1 MPLRTIEQKIRCTRY
16 CIEPNP
22 KIVGLI
28 TGFIDGCNYFLS
40 SSKIEK
46 ISMVGCYSYDFIP
59 HVMRT
64 APDSNYMIMDIHY
77 MDFFADFLQLDG
89 TDETIKAFFYK
100 YMSEIESKKGCYA
113 YSQFWQKK
121 LSGLNSFVAFYDN
134 TDLLK
139 QCFLC
144 GMQLFYHEL
153 AHAAPEAFG
162 KTSFLDFF
170 NHLSHDYQDIKKEDL
185 YPDEFKKMSDECYS
199 DFIAL
204 SMTEIQANVWDM
216 NIEFRYNLYIKLLA
230 SLQLFRFLSSMTIDS
245 LITTTI
251 DISMFNVH
259 RIGIDSHIL
268 AMIGRYDRNS
278 NWMNVD
284 LACIMADIQNIMTSF
299 MKNISDSLI
308 DIAND
313 FNEFIA
319 DLDVDKVNRAGFT
332 NHLEAREKAWIYSP
346 HH

>member
-1 MPLRTIEQKIRCTRY
+1 MPLRTLEQKILCTKY
-16 CIEPNP
+16 CIEPNQ

-64 APDSNYMIMDIHY
+64 ATDSYYMVMDLHY
-77 MDFFADFLQLDG
+77 MDFFADFLQLNG
-89 TDETIKAFFYK
+89 EDEPIKAFFYK
-100 YMSEIESKKGCYA
+100 YMSEIEAKKGNYA

-162 KTSFLDFF
+162 KTSFMDFF
-170 NHLSHDYQDIKKEDL
+170 NQLSHDYQDIRKEDL
-185 YPDEFKKMSDECYS
+185 NPGEFKKMREECYS
-199 DFIAL
+199 DFVSL
-204 SMTEIQANVWDM
+204 SMTETQASVWDM
-216 NIEFRYNLYIKLLA
+216 DIEFRYNLFIKLLA

-245 LITTTI
+245 LMTNAI
-251 DISMFNVH
+251 DTSMFNVH

-278 NWMNVD
+278 NWMNID
-284 LACIMADIQNIMTSF
+284 LASIMADIQSIMTSF
-299 MKNISDSLI
+299 MKNISDSLM
-308 DIAND
+308 DIAKD

-319 DLDVDKVNRAGFT
+319 DLDVDEVNRAGFT
-332 NHLEAREKAWIYSP
+332 NYLEAREKAWIYSP
-346 HH
+346 